1 MPPLTKHVYLVD
13 AEGRLHATFFDASVE
28 RMSKTVRSLDERK
41 CPLSDQRAKFRRQTQ
56 QSAIIDGALPGYG
69 PLPK

>member
-1 MPPLTKHVYLVD
+1 VINTQSF
-13 AEGRLHATFFDASVE
+13 ATLAD
-28 RMSKTVRSLDERK
+28 K
-41 CPLSDQRAKFRRQTQ
+41 Q